1 MFMTFV
7 QKNLNNEKYQEI
19 IKRGQVFNQLAS
31 VNVLIMNMIK
41 YLKEES
47 LSNKISLEP
56 YKLLVNKL
64 GESVLSI
71 FRNHEYSMNG
81 VIEN

>member
-1 MFMTFV
+1 
-7 QKNLNNEKYQEI
+7 
-19 IKRGQVFNQLAS
+19 
-31 VNVLIMNMIK
+31 MNTIK

-56 YKLLVNKL
+56 YKNYVSKL

-81 VIEN
+81 VIENQISKYK